1 MRLRRSLRLGRRSYL
16 TASSF
21 LEEAIFGAVKAIV
34 LTFIVLAT
42 LYPFWNTI
50 VVSFNQAIDTTR
62 GGLYFWPRIW
72 TITNFK
78 SIWLTSNVPHT
89 LFISV
94 ARAACSTVLNLFFTT
109 MLAYALSR
117 KEYVLR
123 RPLTYIVLLSMY
135 VNAGLFP
142 NYFLIRNLHLNGTF
156 WVYIIPTIISA
167 FNFIV
172 IRTYIKTIPESLFE
186 SARIDGTSDFRIF
199 LSFVLPLSKPV
210 LATVALFVAVGAWN
224 AWFDTLLYN
233 SAKPELFTL
242 QYQLMALLQ
251 QSMNQSRTAAD
262 INSAGMA
269 ANIAAST
276 VTPLSIRAAG
286 TIFATVPIL
295 VVYPFLQKY
304 FVVGLNVGSIKE

>member
-1 MRLRRSLRLGRRSYL
+1 MTLKLGRRRYL
-16 TASSF
+16 SAKAF
-21 LEEAIFGAVKAIV
+21 LDEAVFGVAKALV
-34 LTFIVLAT
+34 LTSIILVT

-50 VVSFNQAIDTTR
+50 IVSFNQAIDTTR
-62 GGLYFWPRIW
+62 GGLYLWPRIW

-78 SIWLTSNVPHT
+78 SIWVSANVPHA
-89 LFISV
+89 LSISV
-94 ARAACSTVLNLFFTT
+94 ARALCSTVLNLFLTT

-117 KEYVLR
+117 REFVLR
-123 RPLTYIVLLSMY
+123 RPLTIIVLLSMY

-142 NYFLIRNLHLNGTF
+142 NYFLIKNLHLNGTF
-156 WVYIIPTIISA
+156 WVYVVPTLISA

-199 LSFVLPLSKPV
+199 ISFVLPLCKPV

-233 SAKPELFTL
+233 SNKTELFTL

-251 QSMNQSRTAAD
+251 QSMSQSRSAAD
-262 INSAGMA
+262 VNAAGMA
-269 ANIAAST
+269 ANIAASM
-276 VTPLSIRAAG
+276 VTPVSIRAAG
-286 TIFATVPIL
+286 TIIATIPIL

-304 FVVGLNVGSIKE
+304 FVMGMNVGSIKE

>member
-1 MRLRRSLRLGRRSYL
+1 MTLRYGGKLYLSTKSFFAEIGFSLYK
-16 TASSF
+16 
-21 LEEAIFGAVKAIV
+21 AVV
-34 LTFIVLAT
+34 LTFVVLVT
-42 LYPFWNTI
+42 LYPFWNTL
-50 VVSFNQAIDTTR
+50 VVSFNQAVDTTR
-62 GGLYFWPRIW
+62 GGIYLWPRIW
-72 TITNFK
+72 TLQNYK
-78 SIWLTSNVPHT
+78 SIWVTSNIPNA

-94 ARAACSTVLNLFFTT
+94 ARAVCSTLANLFLTT

-117 KEYVLR
+117 KEFVLR
-123 RPLTYIVLLSMY
+123 KPFTLIILLSMY

-156 WVYIIPTIISA
+156 WVYVLPSMISA

-172 IRTYIKTIPESLFE
+172 IRTFIKTIPESLFE
-186 SARIDGTSDFRIF
+186 SARIDGTSEFRIF
-199 LSFVLPLSKPV
+199 LSFALPLSKPV

-251 QSMNQSRTAAD
+251 QSMNQSKSAAD

-269 ANIAAST
+269 ANIIAST
-276 VTPLSIRAAG
+276 VTPVSIRAAG
-286 TIFATVPIL
+286 TIIATVPIL
-295 VVYPFLQKY
+295 IVYPFLQKY
-304 FVVGLNVGSIKE
+304 FVVGMNVGSIKE

>member
-1 MRLRRSLRLGRRSYL
+1 MTMRFGGKLYLSGRSLMAEVGFSVYKAVVLS
-16 TASSF
+16 
-21 LEEAIFGAVKAIV
+21 AIILV
-34 LTFIVLAT
+34 T
-42 LYPFWNTI
+42 LYPFWNTL
-50 VVSFNQAIDTTR
+50 VVSFNQAVDTTR
-62 GGLYFWPRIW
+62 GGVYLWPRIW
-72 TITNFK
+72 TVQNYK
-78 SIWLTSNVPHT
+78 SIWVTANIPNA

-94 ARAACSTVLNLFFTT
+94 ARAVCSAVLNLFLTT

-117 KEYVLR
+117 KEFVLR
-123 RPLTYIVLLSMY
+123 KPFTLIVLLSMY

-156 WVYIIPTIISA
+156 WVYVIPTMISA

-172 IRTYIKTIPESLFE
+172 IRTFIKTIPESLFE
-186 SARIDGTSDFRIF
+186 SARIDGTSEFRIF

-251 QSMNQSRTAAD
+251 QSLNQSKSAAD

-269 ANIAAST
+269 ANIIAST
-276 VTPLSIRAAG
+276 VTPMSIRAAG
-286 TIFATVPIL
+286 TIIATVPIL
-295 VVYPFLQKY
+295 IVYPFLQKY
-304 FVVGLNVGSIKE
+304 FVVGMNVGSIKE

>member
-1 MRLRRSLRLGRRSYL
+1 MTFRYGGRLYLSTRAFLAELGF
-16 TASSF
+16 TAYKVVILSF
-21 LEEAIFGAVKAIV
+21 VV
-34 LTFIVLAT
+34 MVT
-42 LYPFWNTI
+42 LYPFWNTL

-62 GGLYFWPRIW
+62 GGIYLWPRIW
-72 TITNFK
+72 TFQNYK
-78 SIWLTSNVPHT
+78 SIWVTANIPNA
-89 LFISV
+89 LFVSV
-94 ARAACSTVLNLFFTT
+94 ARAVCSTILNLFLTT

-117 KEYVLR
+117 KEFVLR
-123 RPLTYIVLLSMY
+123 RPFTLIVLLSMY

-142 NYFLIRNLHLNGTF
+142 QYFLIRNLHLNGTF
-156 WVYIIPTIISA
+156 WVYVVPSLISA

-186 SARIDGTSDFRIF
+186 SARIDGTSEFRIF

-251 QSMNQSRTAAD
+251 QSMNQSKSAAD
-262 INSAGMA
+262 INAAGMA
-269 ANIAAST
+269 ANIIKST
-276 VTPLSIRAAG
+276 VTPISIRASG
-286 TIFATVPIL
+286 TIIATLPIL
-295 VVYPFLQKY
+295 IVYPFLQKY
-304 FVVGLNVGSIKE
+304 FVVGMNVGSIKE

>member
-1 MRLRRSLRLGRRSYL
+1 MTMRFGGKLYLSARSLMAEVGFSVYKATVL
-16 TASSF
+16 T
-21 LEEAIFGAVKAIV
+21 AIV
-34 LTFIVLAT
+34 LVT
-42 LYPFWNTI
+42 LYPFWNTL

-62 GGLYFWPRIW
+62 GGVYLWPRIW
-72 TITNFK
+72 SVHNYK
-78 SIWLTSNVPHT
+78 SIWVTSNIPNA

-94 ARAACSTVLNLFFTT
+94 ARAVCSTVLNLFLTT

-117 KEYVLR
+117 KEFVLR
-123 RPLTYIVLLSMY
+123 KPFTMLILLSMY

-142 NYFLIRNLHLNGTF
+142 NYFLIRSLHLNGTF
-156 WVYIIPTIISA
+156 WVYVVPSLISA

-172 IRTYIKTIPESLFE
+172 IRTFIKTIPESLFE
-186 SARIDGTSDFRIF
+186 SARIDGTSEFRIF

-233 SAKPELFTL
+233 SNKPKLFTL

-251 QSMNQSRTAAD
+251 QSMNQSRSAAD

-269 ANIAAST
+269 ANIVAST
-276 VTPLSIRAAG
+276 VTPMSIRSAG
-286 TIFATVPIL
+286 TIIATLPIL
-295 VVYPFLQKY
+295 IVYPFLQKY
-304 FVVGLNVGSIKE
+304 FVVGMNVGSIKE

>member
-1 MRLRRSLRLGRRSYL
+1 MTMRFGGKLYLSTRSLMAEVGFTLYKVIALS
-16 TASSF
+16 
-21 LEEAIFGAVKAIV
+21 AIV
-34 LTFIVLAT
+34 LVT
-42 LYPFWNTI
+42 LYPFWNTL

-62 GGLYFWPRIW
+62 GGIYLWPRIW
-72 TITNFK
+72 TVQNYK
-78 SIWLTSNVPHT
+78 SIWVTSNVPNA

-94 ARAACSTVLNLFFTT
+94 SRAVCSAVLNLFLTT

-117 KEYVLR
+117 REFVLR
-123 RPLTYIVLLSMY
+123 KPFTLIVLLSMY

-156 WVYIIPTIISA
+156 WVYVIPTLISA

-172 IRTYIKTIPESLFE
+172 IRTFIKTIPESLFE
-186 SARIDGTSDFRIF
+186 SARIDGTSEFRIF

-233 SAKPELFTL
+233 SSKPELFTL

-251 QSMNQSRTAAD
+251 QSMNQSKSAAD
-262 INSAGMA
+262 INSAGIA
-269 ANIAAST
+269 ANIIKST
-276 VTPLSIRAAG
+276 VTPMSIRAAG
-286 TIFATVPIL
+286 TIIATAPIL
-295 VVYPFLQKY
+295 AVYPFLQKY
-304 FVVGLNVGSIKE
+304 FVVGMNVGSIKE